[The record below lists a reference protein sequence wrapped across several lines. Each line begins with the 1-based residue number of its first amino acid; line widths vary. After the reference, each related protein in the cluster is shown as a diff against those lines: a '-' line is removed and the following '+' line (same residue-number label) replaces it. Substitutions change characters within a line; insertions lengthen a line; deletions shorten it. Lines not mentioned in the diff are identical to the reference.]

1 MTKPEKIKVY
11 GYARVSTREQSLD
24 VQIDKIKKYC
34 NIRDFE
40 LLDIFT
46 DKATGA
52 NTDRA
57 GFQDLIKN
65 IDSNHYKASAVIIP
79 KLDRIGRSVKNLIE
93 IVEFLKSKKIDL
105 ISIGDSI
112 DTTRPEGRLFFHMN
126 AAFAEFER
134 ERINERTQEGREFAL
149 ANGVKF
155 GRPEKEVDIDRVMR
169 KVAAGVTKER
179 IAQDENVGIVTLY
192 KRIKEYKESL
202 LSDDQKSELERLEN
216 EIKQIKKPS
225 HEIPDRNL
233 TEDDHLRL
241 QAEEKEE
248 YLRGE

>member
-1 MTKPEKIKVY
+1 MIKEKIKVY
-11 GYARVSTREQSLD
+11 GYARVSTKEQNLD

-34 NIRDFE
+34 NVRDFE

-52 NTDRA
+52 NTDRE
-57 GFQDLIKN
+57 GFQTLVKN
-65 IDSNHYKASAVIIP
+65 IDSNMYGAGAVVIP

-112 DTTRPEGRLFFHMN
+112 DTTRPEGRLFFHMT

-134 ERINERTQEGREFAL
+134 DRINERTREGREFAL

-155 GRPEKEVDIDRVMR
+155 GRPEKVLDMERIARR
-169 KVAAGVTKER
+169 IAAGVTKVR
-179 IAQDENVGIVTLY
+179 IMEDEGISQCTFYRKWNAY
-192 KRIKEYKESL
+192 KDSL
-202 LSDDQKSELERLEN
+202 LSDDEKIEVNRLED
-216 EIKQIKKPS
+216 EIKCIKKV
-225 HEIPDRNL
+225 E
-233 TEDDHLRL
+233 
-241 QAEEKEE
+241 
-248 YLRGE
+248 